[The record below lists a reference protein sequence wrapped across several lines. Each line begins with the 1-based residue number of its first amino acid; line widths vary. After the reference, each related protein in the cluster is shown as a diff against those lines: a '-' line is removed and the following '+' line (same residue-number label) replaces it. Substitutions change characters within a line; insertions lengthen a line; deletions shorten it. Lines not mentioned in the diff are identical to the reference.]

1 MCLATVLILGEEKQ
15 VIGKY
20 VSHLRVDG
28 DSLEFEDVSGNKKT
42 VKANIVDI
50 NLVDNVISVRP
61 CAG

>member
-1 MCLATVLILGEEKQ
+1 MCLATVYILGEEKQ

-20 VSHLRVDG
+20 VSHIRVDG
-28 DSLEFEDVSGNKKT
+28 DSLEFEDLTGNKHNI
-42 VKANIVDI
+42 KANIVDI

>member
-1 MCLATVLILGEEKQ
+1 MCLATVMILGEEKQ
-15 VIGKY
+15 VMGKY

-28 DSLEFEDVSGNKKT
+28 DSIEFEDVSGNKKS

-50 NLVDNVISVRP
+50 NLVDNIISLRP